1 MPSWVWTDLAC
12 LALILLPLQEDF
24 PFEQIMGYNAER
36 NVEGHRSALA
46 ICGATEMTD
55 TSFSMVLVE

>member
-1 MPSWVWTDLAC
+1 MPSWMWTDLAC
-12 LALILLPLQEDF
+12 LALIPLHLQEDF
-24 PFEQIMGYNAER
+24 PFTQIMKYDAGR